1 MPGEEIR
8 FPAGGGE
15 CVGCLFRAPGE
26 GVAPGVVLGS
36 GFSCVRDQGLDTAA
50 ERLAAAGFTALSF
63 DYRHWGESPGE
74 PRSLMSATRQRQ
86 DWRSALGT
94 MHATEGVDRDR
105 VALWGFS
112 LGTGHVQSIAAAG
125 TEGIAALVLVAPLLS
140 GLASLV
146 HMGGPGHAVR
156 LFGAG
161 LRDMA
166 RTARGAEPF
175 RVPATGPPGSLGVLN
190 SPDSEPG
197 FAAVTPAGTSWRNEA
212 CARAALAPPYRLA
225 RKVRRIAQPALY
237 CVFEDDDVN
246 PPELGRRAAEEAPRG
261 ELRTYPGGHF
271 APFQNEVFDRML
283 DDQVEFLRRQLG
295 SSPAG

>member
-1 MPGEEIR
+1 MASAEEIR
-8 FPAGGGE
+8 FPSGDGE
-15 CVGCLFRAPGE
+15 CVGRLHRAAGGVEAPGL
-26 GVAPGVVLGS
+26 VLGT

-50 ERLAAAGFTALSF
+50 ERLADAGFMALAF
-63 DYRHWGESPGE
+63 DYRHWGDSPGE
-74 PRSLMSATRQRQ
+74 PRSLMSAQRQRQ

-94 MHATEGVDRDR
+94 LRARQGVDRDR
-105 VALWGFS
+105 VGLWAFS
-112 LGTGHVQSIAAAG
+112 LGTGHAQSIAADG
-125 TEGIAALVLVAPLLS
+125 EEGIAALVLVAPLLS

-161 LRDMA
+161 VRDATRVA
-166 RTARGAEPF
+166 RRGRPF

-190 SPDSEPG
+190 SPDSLPG
-197 FAAVTPAGTSWRNEA
+197 FAAITPPGSSWRNEA
-212 CARAALAPPYRLA
+212 CARAALAPPYMLG

-246 PPELGRRAAEEAPRG
+246 PPKLGRRAAQRAPRG

-271 APFQNEVFDRML
+271 SPFQGETFDRML
-283 DDQVEFLRRQLG
+283 DDQVEFLRRALR
-295 SSPAG
+295 